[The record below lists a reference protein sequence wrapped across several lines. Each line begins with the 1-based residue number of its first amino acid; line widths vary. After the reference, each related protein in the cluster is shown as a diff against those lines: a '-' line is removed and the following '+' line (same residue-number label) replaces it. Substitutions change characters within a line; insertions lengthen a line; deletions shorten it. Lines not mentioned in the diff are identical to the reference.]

1 MVNENYNKIQTDI
14 VQNIVL
20 ENRKNLSITGVKDVL
35 SFDDKIVIVDTMLG
49 MLTIKG
55 DDLRINK
62 LSLDT
67 TEVTIDGTISSIIYS
82 EKQTKNSGSMLG
94 KLFK

>member
-49 MLTIKG
+49 ILTIKG

-82 EKQTKNSGSMLG
+82 EKQMKSSGSMLG

>member
-20 ENRKNLSITGVKDVL
+20 ENRKKLSITGVKDVL

-49 MLTIKG
+49 ILTIKG

-82 EKQTKNSGSMLG
+82 EKQMKSSGSMLG